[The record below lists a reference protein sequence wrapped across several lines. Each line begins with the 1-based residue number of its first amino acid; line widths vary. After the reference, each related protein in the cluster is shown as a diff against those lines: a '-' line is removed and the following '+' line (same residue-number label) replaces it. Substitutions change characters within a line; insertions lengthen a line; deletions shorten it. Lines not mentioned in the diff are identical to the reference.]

1 MDHLGSEEEEYEE
14 EEYDEAEDSEQE
26 DEGVEEDDDFAD
38 EDDMRWSSE
47 TADAHLRR
55 SRWSQSKSTSTTLS
69 AVAAQL
75 RRPL

>member
-1 MDHLGSEEEEYEE
+1 MHDG
-14 EEYDEAEDSEQE
+14 
-26 DEGVEEDDDFAD
+26 DDDDGDDDDGDDDDAD
-38 EDDMRWSSE
+38 DRRWSSE

>member
-1 MDHLGSEEEEYEE
+1 MHDG
-14 EEYDEAEDSEQE
+14 
-26 DEGVEEDDDFAD
+26 DDDDGDDDDGDDDDAD

-75 RRPL
+75 RRPLWKTFEEKNMF